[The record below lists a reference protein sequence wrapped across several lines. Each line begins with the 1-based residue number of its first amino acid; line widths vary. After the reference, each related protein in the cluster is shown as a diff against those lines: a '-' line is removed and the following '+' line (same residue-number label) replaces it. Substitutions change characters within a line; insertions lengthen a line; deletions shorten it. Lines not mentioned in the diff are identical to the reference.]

1 MGQVQS
7 FDDAGYAIVTPAA
20 GVPMLDWPRDLFSD
34 NASPADLEMVDF
46 LLQCDPAFLPHAQHS
61 EDLSIQLAA

>member
-1 MGQVQS
+1 MGQAHS
-7 FDDAGYAIVTPAA
+7 FDDTGYAIVAPTA
-20 GVPMLDWPRDLFSD
+20 GVPMLDWPSDLFSD

-46 LLQCDPAFLPHAQHS
+46 LLECEPAFLPHAQRS